1 MSWLFLA
8 LAIGFEV
15 AGTTAMKMSDGFSR
29 LIQSC
34 LVFVL
39 YGFCLTA
46 LTYCLRTIDVSI
58 AYAIWAGIGTALIA
72 VVGIVWFS
80 EPITALKAASLAL
93 IILGVVGLQYSGA
106 H

>member
-1 MSWLFLA
+1 MSWLFLV

-15 AGTTAMKMSDGFSR
+15 AGTTAMKMSDGFTR
-29 LIQSC
+29 LIPSC
-34 LVFVL
+34 FVFVM
-39 YGFCLTA
+39 YGLCLTA

-72 VVGIVWFS
+72 VVGIVWFA
-80 EPITALKAASLAL
+80 EPVNALKAASLAL
-93 IILGVVGLQYSGA
+93 IILGVAGLQFSAA